1 MLGFPTEILS
11 SFLSKDSFQQEM
23 ESFLASDRYF
33 WLGSFG
39 SPTLSIFLFSFF
51 FLTENRHLLP
61 HWKVNPFFRQSH
73 SPFLILVETIPM
85 RFFFILPRCSFLLFP
100 GLLPGRAAVPLSCLS
115 LLAVPWPF
123 IVTDST
129 KSCPKTWLG
138 GTCRWETSEP
148 FRACFPRPAPRHQ
161 VVLRMNSPLADIFL
175 CEILFAI
182 ALFSSLTPRTSPA
195 IEDGAGQMSA
205 LLQPRW
211 SVPTRA
217 HRTSRHKGL
226 W

>member
-1 MLGFPTEILS
+1 
-11 SFLSKDSFQQEM
+11 M
-23 ESFLASDRYF
+23 ESKSVFQTV
-33 WLGSFG
+33 
-39 SPTLSIFLFSFF
+39 P
-51 FLTENRHLLP
+51 LP
-61 HWKVNPFFRQSH
+61 VFDPCRNYSNE
-73 SPFLILVETIPM
+73 I
-85 RFFFILPRCSFLLFP
+85 FFILPRCSFLLFP

-138 GTCRWETSEP
+138 GTCRWETLEP

-161 VVLRMNSPLADIFL
+161 VVLRMNSPLADNFL

-226 W
+226 WKPCWARLASHEHRFPAPEGFLWGQTPHPYSSSEMKFPTALASL